1 MIKRIL
7 LSILNLSVISILIGF
22 LHYLLVKKIQLF
34 IPLQNIYFFNYSLS
48 LVVLLILYYIHNK
61 FNDKVG
67 YAFLALGI
75 LKMMVSI
82 YFLMPLIESDFS
94 NKIPDTLNFFFC
106 YFMFLIIESI
116 ILVKLL
122 NKKQ

>member
-67 YAFLALGI
+67 YAFLTLGI

-106 YFMFLIIESI
+106 YFVFLIIESI

>member
-67 YAFLALGI
+67 YTFLALGI

>member
-82 YFLMPLIESDFS
+82 YFLMPLIELDFS

>member
-106 YFMFLIIESI
+106 YFVFLIIESI